1 MAVFSYRA
9 IDERE
14 LPVQSSI
21 TADSARQAR
30 DLIRDKGLRIQTI
43 REESDRTSKFSAVL
57 AWRIGVSSKITPV
70 IHDLST
76 LLTAGV
82 VLSDALNV
90 VALQAR
96 GKLKFALLQIA
107 DKIAAGGSLAEAA
120 AEHPDYFDPLSVHMI
135 TVGENSGNLD
145 RVLTQLADFK
155 TRSNETKDRVLSA
168 LIYPAIVM
176 TVGLCVALFL
186 MTVVVPEL
194 LNNLIE
200 SGQALPW
207 PTRVLQTMSHILLE
221 HGLLFGMVGT
231 AVVASMIALLR
242 SKSGRLAWHR
252 ALLRVPVVGSMAIK
266 QDIARVALII
276 ATLMRSGIEYLRAL
290 EIAAQS
296 SDNLVIRNALEE
308 SGRLVGDGAD
318 IGPSLEQTGVFPPM
332 VIHIL
337 RVGQETGKLE
347 DMLERLSKDYERQVE
362 TLAGRLA
369 SLLEPILIVG
379 LAAFVGFIL
388 LATFLPILE
397 AGNVL

>member
-1 MAVFSYRA
+1 VAVFSYRA